1 MNLRVLKKD
10 EVFGKNKLDIFNIYG
25 TRCNI
30 TDFALLFAEK
40 NSKELEARKYY
51 QSRKLVR
58 NMRDDIVNN
67 LGITDIADFSNF
79 KTKCICPRIVVAY
92 HDIASNSKD
101 IKFINNNIKEVIC
114 GEYPCDKVDDELGKM
129 LEYQYWKTNL
139 QKTKKIYHN
148 YLYFNDLYLYEG
160 KKYIQLYQ
168 RDYNLFS
175 NSYTCWV
182 EVKPVVWIVDIK
194 KNIAITKD
202 VIVAGIPSKYIDFEK
217 DGYFTKFMDRYLAN
231 DLFEKIEIKDTEKE
245 VIKNEINEKEFIDIN
260 KKIKTLRKRIDNIRK

>member
-30 TDFALLFAEK
+30 TDFALLFAEENYRYLNQK
-40 NSKELEARKYY
+40 NFYYNVPLLKDIKY
-51 QSRKLVR
+51 
-58 NMRDDIVNN
+58 NIINN
-67 LGITDIADFSNF
+67 LGITDIADFSDC
-79 KTKCICPRIVVAY
+79 KTKCICPRISVAY
-92 HDIASNSKD
+92 CDIAPISKD

-114 GEYPCDKVDDELGKM
+114 GEYPMNKVDDNLNRK
-129 LEYQYWKTNL
+129 LEFQYWLINL
-139 QKTKKIYHN
+139 QQTEKRYHN
-148 YLYFNDLYLYEG
+148 YMYSSNLYLYKG
-160 KKYIQLYQ
+160 KKYIQIFQ
-168 RDYNLFS
+168 RDYNIFS
-175 NSYTCWV
+175 NRETCWV